1 MKILP
6 RLIIDLTKF
15 RPREA
20 LKLPNTRQ
28 WNHLHKLP
36 KQTILKFTSH
46 AIRCQEKNFAF
57 KRHRFISKIT
67 IDIDLKIWKNLKYQ
81 GKEKSLALKKGNEIK
96 GEKKHCV
103 VFIRVSREND
113 ERLGFLNKILPSLF
127 SSG

>member
-1 MKILP
+1 LKILP

-15 RPREA
+15 RPGEA

-28 WNHLHKLP
+28 WNRLHKLP
-36 KQTILKFTSH
+36 KQIILKFTNH

-81 GKEKSLALKKGNEIK
+81 AKEKSLALKKE
-96 GEKKHCV
+96 
-103 VFIRVSREND
+103 
-113 ERLGFLNKILPSLF
+113 
-127 SSG
+127 